1 MNENRLTPDYLF
13 EVSWEVC
20 NKVGGIHT
28 VIATK
33 SITMVN
39 ELQNNLILIGPDLI
53 KDEADDNPEFLE
65 DPHLF
70 GAWKKQAESEG
81 LKIRI
86 GRWNINGFPLA
97 ITINFS
103 SYFQEKDKIFF
114 ELWDKYRLDSLN
126 GQWDYVEPALFGYA
140 AGRVIESFIKFNLN
154 TYDRIIAHFHEWMT
168 GTGILY
174 LKDRLPQVGTV
185 FTTHATAVGRS
196 LAGNNRPLYKDLTTY
211 NGEEVAR
218 EFNIL
223 SKQSAEKLAAQ
234 QADAF
239 TTVSE
244 ITAKECSQFLQKDV
258 TRVTPNGFEDT
269 FVPSGS
275 QFDDMRKNGRKKLL
289 DVAESMFN
297 QQFGD
302 DVFLVATS
310 GRYEF
315 RNKGIDLFIDSL
327 GELNRSN
334 KIKRPIIAYL
344 LIPANHYGPRKDLK
358 SEQSANDMAFGSKY
372 LTHNLHDAEW
382 DPILNRIKTAGL
394 NNNPSDKVKVLF
406 VPSYLNGNDGIF
418 DTPYYNLLIGLD
430 LTVFASYY
438 EPWGYTPLESI
449 AFSVPTVTTT
459 LAGFGLWINTKC
471 PDAAGCVDVIERTDD
486 NDKEVVSSMVASVVK
501 KCNLSVSEMQAA
513 RENAFNVSRQVLWSS
528 LIEYY
533 RQTYDIALQQVA
545 KRIDKFVKIEERPS
559 EAVQEYV
566 PMAEV
571 KPVWKKIIVKSKLP
585 ESLQQLGLLSGN
597 LWWTWDD
604 EAQELFEVIDPE
616 IWQKCD
622 QNPAILFEQVNYHQL
637 IELSRDKK
645 YTDKLS
651 RVYDRF
657 RNYMAEQPDE
667 NAAKIAYFSM
677 EYGFHT
683 SLKIYSGGLGI
694 LAGDY
699 LKEASDQKT
708 NITGVGLLYRYGYFS
723 QMITTRGEQQ
733 SIYDFQHFSK
743 LPLKPMKDD
752 KGNFQTISIILPGR
766 HLHARIWELNVG
778 RVKVY
783 LLDTDL
789 DDNIEEDRSITHNLY
804 GGNNENRLKQELL
817 LGIGGIRALDLMG
830 IKLDLFHSNEGHSAF
845 IGLERMRKYIQ
856 VMNLSFSEAREIVRS
871 STLFT
876 THTPVPAGHD
886 EFDEDLLR
894 KYIGHYPDR
903 LKISWTKLM
912 TMGRSDSNAIHDK
925 FNMSFLAAHLSQEV
939 NGVSLLHGTVTQQM
953 FSRLWPGYLPEEL
966 HISYVTNGVH
976 YPTWAAKSWKK
987 LYRESFGAGFENNL
1001 ADTDYWQKIHDVP
1014 DASVWETKQKLR
1026 ARLVNTIKDRYKES
1040 WVKRHEDPR
1049 RIVAINRQ
1057 LSEKAL
1063 TICFA
1068 RRFATYKRAHLLF
1081 RNPERLAQLM
1091 NIPNQPVQIIFAGK
1105 AHPHDKAGQDLIK
1118 MIIDISKRPE
1128 FLGKII
1134 FLQNY
1139 DITLARILVQ
1149 GADIWLNTPTRPLEA
1164 SGTSG
1169 EKAVLNGTLHFSV
1182 LDGWWVE
1189 GYQPEAGWALT
1200 NETTYD
1206 DPGLQDDLD
1215 AEIIYSLLEQEVLPA
1230 FYGRNKAG
1238 IPENWVRMM
1247 KNSIASIAPH
1257 FVTTRMLRDY
1267 HERFYN
1273 KLFERTQLMAKDDFA
1288 RVKRLASWKKR
1299 MKRAWSNISVLELNI
1314 FENESES
1321 FEMDHAYEGNIV
1333 LDLNE
1338 LSASDV
1344 GVELVITENG
1354 ERIIST
1360 HEFKLDNAKVDKAQY
1375 SVKVKIPQP
1384 GTFSYGVRI
1393 FPKNENLPHKQDT
1406 DLVRWI
1412 C

>member
-1 MNENRLTPDYLF
+1 MNKNLLFPDYLF

-33 SITMVN
+33 ALTLVN
-39 ELQNNLILIGPDLI
+39 ELHNNLILIGPDLI
-53 KDEADDNPEFLE
+53 KDEAGCNPEFTE
-65 DPHLF
+65 DPQLF
-70 GAWKKQAESEG
+70 SAWKRQAESEG
-81 LKIRI
+81 LSFKI
-86 GRWNINGFPLA
+86 GRWNINGYPIA
-97 ITINFS
+97 ISLNFS

-114 ELWDKYRLDSLN
+114 ELWEKYKLDSLP

-140 AGRVIESFIKFNLN
+140 AGRVIESFIKFNAN

-196 LAGNNRPLYKDLTTY
+196 LAGNNRPLYKNLKEY
-211 NGEEVAR
+211 NGEEVAK
-218 EFNIL
+218 EFNII
-223 SKQSAEKLAAQ
+223 SKQSAEKLSAQ

-244 ITAKECSQFLQKDV
+244 ITSLECTQFLQKEV
-258 TRVTPNGFEDT
+258 TLVTPNGFEDT

-275 QFDDMRKNGRKKLL
+275 QFGIMRKEGRRKLL
-289 DVAESMFN
+289 EVAETMLGQN
-297 QQFGD
+297 FGD
-302 DVFLVATS
+302 DVFMIATS

-327 GELNRSN
+327 GEMN
-334 KIKRPIIAYL
+334 KSTELKRPVIAYI
-344 LIPANHYGPRKDLK
+344 LIPANHYGPRKDIVAK
-358 SEQSANDMAFGSKY
+358 QAEIDTAFGSKF

-382 DPILNRIKTAGL
+382 DPILNRIKAVGL
-394 NNNPSDKVKVLF
+394 HNNAEDKVKVLF

-418 DTPYYNLLIGLD
+418 NTPYYNLLIGLD

-438 EPWGYTPLESI
+438 EPWGYTPLESL

-459 LAGFGLWINTKC
+459 LAGFGLWINKNC
-471 PDAAGCVDVIERTDD
+471 PDADGCIDVIERTDD
-486 NDKEVVSSMVASVVK
+486 NDQEVVNNIVLSILNKCRLTSDQLQVARDK
-501 KCNLSVSEMQAA
+501 
-513 RENAFNVSRQVLWSS
+513 AFEISRQVLWSS
-528 LIEYY
+528 LITYY
-533 RQTYDIALQQVA
+533 KQTYDFALQEVA
-545 KRIDKFVKIEERPS
+545 KRIDRFVKIEERPS
-559 EAVQEYV
+559 EAVPEYV
-566 PMAEV
+566 VPTEI
-571 KPVWKKIIVKSKLP
+571 KPVWKKVIVKSKLP
-585 ESLQQLGLLSGN
+585 ESLHQLGKLTEN

-622 QNPAILFEQVNYHQL
+622 QNPSILFEQVKYNQL
-637 IELSRDKK
+637 VELSQNKD
-645 YTDKLS
+645 YTDKLD
-651 RVYDRF
+651 RVYKRF
-657 RNYMAEQPDE
+657 VDYISQKSDKNLPR
-667 NAAKIAYFSM
+667 IAYFSM
-677 EYGFHT
+677 EYGFHN

-699 LKEASDQKT
+699 LKEASDQKI

-723 QMITTRGEQQ
+723 QLITTRGDQQ
-733 SIYDFQHFSK
+733 AIYDFQHFSK
-743 LPLKPMKDD
+743 LPVKPVKDD
-752 KGNFQTISIILPGR
+752 QGNFATVTIMLPGR
-766 HLHARIWELNVG
+766 PLHARIWELHVG
-778 RVKVY
+778 RVTLY
-783 LLDTDL
+783 LLDTDNA
-789 DDNIEEDRSITHNLY
+789 DNIEEDRSVTHNLY

-817 LGIGGIRALDLMG
+817 LGIGGIRALEFVGVTPDLY
-830 IKLDLFHSNEGHSAF
+830 HSNEGHSAF
-845 IGLERMRKYIQ
+845 IGLERIRNYIQ
-856 VMNLSFSEAREIVRS
+856 MENLSFAEAKEIVRG

-894 KYIGHYPDR
+894 LYIGHYPER
-903 LKISWTKLM
+903 IKINWNELM
-912 TMGRSDSNAIHDK
+912 ALGRSGVNAWGEK
-925 FNMSFLAAHLSQEV
+925 FNMSFLAAHLSQEM

-953 FSRLWPGYLPEEL
+953 FSKLWPGYLPEEL

-976 YPTWAAKSWKK
+976 YPTWTAKSLKK
-987 LYRESFGAGFENNL
+987 LYRESFGEGFENNL
-1001 ADTDYWQKIHDVP
+1001 ADTDYWEKIHDVP
-1014 DASVWETKQKLR
+1014 DAKIWDIKQKLR
-1026 ARLVNTIKDRYKES
+1026 ARLVNTIKDRYKEN

-1057 LSEKAL
+1057 LSDKAL

-1081 RNPERLAQLM
+1081 RNPDRLAQIL
-1091 NIPNQPVQIIFAGK
+1091 NIPGKPVQLIFAGK
-1105 AHPHDKAGQDLIK
+1105 AHPNDKAGQDLIK

-1139 DITLARILVQ
+1139 DINLAKTLVQ
-1149 GADIWLNTPTRPLEA
+1149 GSDVWLNTPTRPLEA

-1169 EKAVLNGTLHFSV
+1169 EKAVVNGTLHFSV

-1200 NETTYD
+1200 NETTYED
-1206 DPGLQDDLD
+1206 IGLQDDLD
-1215 AEIIYSLLEQEVLPA
+1215 AEIIYSLLEQEVIPT
-1230 FYGRNKAG
+1230 FYDRNKADV
-1238 IPENWVRMM
+1238 PENWVRMM

-1257 FVTTRMLRDY
+1257 FVTSRMLHDY
-1267 HERFYN
+1267 IQRFYS
-1273 KLFERTQLMAKDDFA
+1273 KLYDRTVLLTENDYERAK
-1288 RVKRLASWKKR
+1288 RVSSWKKR
-1299 MKRAWSNISVLELNI
+1299 IKRAWNNINVVEFSLFDSGSEL
-1314 FENESES
+1314 
-1321 FEMDHAYEGNIV
+1321 FEMDKAYEGKVI

-1338 LSASDV
+1338 ISAADV

-1354 ERIIST
+1354 ERLIST
-1360 HEFKLDNAKVDKAQY
+1360 HEFTLEKSTADKAYYSAKVSIA
-1375 SVKVKIPQP
+1375 QP
-1384 GTFSYGVRI
+1384 GTFSYGIRI
-1393 FPKNENLPHKQDT
+1393 FPKNENLPHRQDIN
-1406 DLVRWI
+1406 LVKWI
-1412 C
+1412 